1 MRILYH
7 CIMTL
12 FSLLIT
18 AAIIFLGF
26 YFYMEIQLPNVT
38 VLNDVHMQEPLRIYS
53 ADNKLIAEYGSK
65 RRIPITINQVPKP
78 LIEAVLATEDQRFY
92 SHPGVDIIGVVR
104 ALKAVILSGQ
114 KVQGASTI
122 TMQVAR
128 NFFLTDKKTFSRK
141 INEML
146 LALKIEREFPKNK
159 ILELYLN
166 KVYFGQRAYGVA
178 AAAKVYYGKTLDQLT
193 LAEMATIA
201 GLPQAPSENN
211 PISRPDAAI
220 DRRNHVL
227 ERMLDAQFITQQQYE
242 EAIKQPNTAKYH
254 GSDVQLNAPYVAEMV
269 RQAMVAQYGQDAYEH
284 GFHVHTTI
292 LSNLQ
297 VTAEKSL
304 QRGLIDYSKR
314 HGFNRITK
322 NFKQIPTSQWP
333 QLLTKTQFAD
343 NILQPAAIMQVQPQ
357 KVSAILSNGQ
367 SINIFWPA
375 MQWTHAL
382 SATQILHYGD
392 MIWVSQNSEGV
403 WQLEQIPRVQGAII
417 SLNPQNGAVLALTGG
432 FDYQLNQ
439 FNRVTQAERQPGSGF
454 KPFIYSAALAKG
466 YTLASIIND
475 APIIIKQSGSDQWWR
490 PHNDNN
496 KFYGPTRL
504 RVALTESRNLV
515 SVRLL
520 QDIGIP
526 YTLEYIRAFGFDPN
540 KLPHELSL
548 ALGSGVVT
556 PWQLAGG
563 YSVFANGGYQI
574 TPYFIQRIS
583 EENHLIFNAIPTSAC
598 QACIIDANPTS
609 AELPKPMA
617 PSVLTP
623 QNAYIMNQVLLDVI
637 NNPAGTAHAAQVLG
651 RHDLAGKTGTSNNEN
666 DAWFS
671 GFNSQMVTTV
681 WVGYDNYS
689 SLHEFASAAAL
700 PIWIDY
706 MKTALIGIPQLDMP
720 EPPDIVRA
728 RIDPNTGL
736 LARDDQNDAIVEVFQ
751 QGNIPKQVAP
761 VQNSSV
767 TPMPNADGGGL
778 F

>member
-1 MRILYH
+1 MRLLYH
-7 CIMTL
+7 CIITL

-18 AAIIFLGF
+18 ASIVFVGF
-26 YFYMEIQLPNVT
+26 YFYMEVQLPNVD
-38 VLNDVHMQEPLRIYS
+38 VLNDVHMQEPLRIFS

-65 RRIPITINQVPKP
+65 RRIPVTIDQVPQK

-178 AAAKVYYGKTLDQLT
+178 AAASVYYGKSLNQLT
-193 LAEMATIA
+193 LAEMAMIA

-211 PISRPDAAI
+211 PITRPEVAI

-227 ERMLDAQFITQQQYE
+227 DRMLAAQFITQAEYDQ
-242 EAIKQPNTAKYH
+242 AIKEPNTAHYH
-254 GSDVQLNAPYVAEMV
+254 GSNIQLSAPYVGEMA
-269 RQAMVAQYGQDAYEH
+269 RQAMVAQYGDGAYEH
-284 GFHVHTTI
+284 GFRVYTTI
-292 LSNLQ
+292 ISNLQ
-297 VTAEKSL
+297 TAAQKSL
-304 QRGLIDYSKR
+304 QRGLVDYSKR
-314 HGFNRITK
+314 HGFNRVSQ
-322 NFKQIPTSQWP
+322 NLKQLNPSLWP
-333 QLLTKTQFAD
+333 QKLTELSFS
-343 NILQPAAIMQVQPQ
+343 NNVLQPAAITGVSPQ
-357 KVSAILSNGQ
+357 TVNAVLANGH
-367 SINIFWPA
+367 NIVISWDQI
-375 MQWTHAL
+375 QWTHAV
-382 SATQILHYGD
+382 SATRILHDGD
-392 MIWVSQNSEGV
+392 VIWVSQNDKHE
-403 WQLEQIPRVQGAII
+403 WQLDQIPHAQGGLI
-417 SLNPQNGAVLALTGG
+417 SLNPQNGAVLALVGG
-432 FDYQLNQ
+432 FDYRLNQ

-466 YTLASIIND
+466 FTLASVIND
-475 APIIIKQSGSDQWWR
+475 APIVIRQMGTDQWWR

-515 SVRLL
+515 SIRLL
-520 QDIGIP
+520 QSIGIG
-526 YTLEYIRAFGFDPN
+526 YALEYVRAFGFDPN

-556 PWQLAGG
+556 PWQIASG
-563 YSVFANGGYQI
+563 YAVFANGGYHI
-574 TPYFIQRIS
+574 TPYFIQRIV
-583 EENHLIFNAIPTSAC
+583 EEKHPIFSAHPASAC
-598 QACIIDANPTS
+598 RICLTDMNPTQ
-609 AELPKPMA
+609 ADLPSPMA
-617 PSVLTP
+617 PQVLTP

-637 NNPAGTAHAAQVLG
+637 HSGTAHAAQVLG
-651 RHDLAGKTGTSNNEN
+651 RSDLAGKTGTSNNEN

-671 GFNSQMVTTV
+671 GFNSQIVTTV
-681 WVGYDNYS
+681 WVGYDNFK
-689 SLHEFASAAAL
+689 SLHEFAAASAL
-700 PIWIDY
+700 PIWIDF
-706 MKTALIGIPQLDMP
+706 MKTALVGIPEMPMP
-720 EPPDIVRA
+720 EPPGIIRS
-728 RIDPNTGL
+728 RIDPSTGL
-736 LARDDQNDAIVEVFQ
+736 LARSNQTNAIVEVFQ
-751 QGNIPKQVAP
+751 QDNAPKRLAP
-761 VQNSSV
+761 VVNTSPSLPV
-767 TPMPNADGGGL
+767 SNADGGGL